1 MIPSVKISDINKIL
15 NTLSSKVASE
25 PFNEEILNFLDEL
38 SQDIKRKKVSL
49 KYPELISFSFFCRR
63 ANLDLLKKKFNSYNF
78 RIGKGIVFHIT
89 PTNIPIN
96 FAYSL
101 VFGLLAGNN
110 NIVRVPSKNYD
121 QVNIINN
128 CLNKISKKKNLEK

>member
-63 ANLDLLKKKFNSYNF
+63 ANLDLLKKK
-78 RIGKGIVFHIT
+78 I
-89 PTNIPIN
+89 
-96 FAYSL
+96 
-101 VFGLLAGNN
+101 
-110 NIVRVPSKNYD
+110 
-121 QVNIINN
+121 
-128 CLNKISKKKNLEK
+128 